1 MGEENRMKNDRY
13 RKMTAALVLL
23 VLFIVLLG
31 LSLSPIP
38 EMTLGAHAASVPLS
52 IALAFFQ

>member
-1 MGEENRMKNDRY
+1 MKNDRY